1 MIIAIDGFAC
11 TGKSTVADALAEKM
25 CFLHVN
31 SGILYRTI
39 TLYLCKNNI
48 TVENISS
55 QNERIKLLLEQIDLE
70 NQTYSVEELKQQKI
84 GDLGALV
91 AQIPFVRKK
100 VSEEL
105 HRIAANHNVIVDGR
119 DIGTQE
125 FPNADVKFFFVV
137 DTEERAKR
145 LIAERGL
152 EFTEENLIKCKKEI
166 EERDQKDI
174 SREISPLRKAPD
186 AIEIN
191 RNSLSVEDTVSL
203 LCNYIANAS

>member
-1 MIIAIDGFAC
+1 M
-11 TGKSTVADALAEKM
+11 
-25 CFLHVN
+25 
-31 SGILYRTI
+31 
-39 TLYLCKNNI
+39 
-48 TVENISS
+48 
-55 QNERIKLLLEQIDLE
+55 EQIDLE

>member
-48 TVENISS
+48 TIENISS
-55 QNERIKLLLEQIDLE
+55 QNERIKLLLEQIGFEEL
-70 NQTYSVEELKQQKI
+70 TYSVEELKQQKI
-84 GDLGALV
+84 GDLGSLV
-91 AQIPFVRKK
+91 AQIPFVREK
-100 VSEEL
+100 VSIEL
-105 HRIAANHNVIVDGR
+105 HRIATNHNVIVDGR
-119 DIGTQE
+119 DIGTTE
-125 FPNADVKFFFVV
+125 FPNADVKFFFIV

-145 LIAERGL
+145 LIIERGL
-152 EFTEENLIKCKKEI
+152 EFNEENLIKCKKEI
-166 EERDQKDI
+166 EERDKKDI
-174 SREISPLRKAPD
+174 SREISPLQKAPD

>member
-1 MIIAIDGFAC
+1 M
-11 TGKSTVADALAEKM
+11 
-25 CFLHVN
+25 
-31 SGILYRTI
+31 LYRAI
-39 TLYLCKNNI
+39 TLHLCKNNI

>member
-1 MIIAIDGFAC
+1 MIIASDGFAC

-48 TVENISS
+48 TIENISS
-55 QNERIKLLLEQIDLE
+55 QNERIKLLLEQIGFEEL
-70 NQTYSVEELKQQKI
+70 TYSVEELKQQKI
-84 GDLGALV
+84 GDLGSLV
-91 AQIPFVRKK
+91 AQIPFVREK
-100 VSEEL
+100 VSIEL
-105 HRIAANHNVIVDGR
+105 HRIATNHNVIVDGR
-119 DIGTQE
+119 DIGTTE
-125 FPNADVKFFFVV
+125 FPNADVKFFFIV

-145 LIAERGL
+145 LIIERGL
-152 EFTEENLIKCKKEI
+152 EFNEENLIKCKKEI
-166 EERDQKDI
+166 EERDKKDI
-174 SREISPLRKAPD
+174 SREISPLQKAPD